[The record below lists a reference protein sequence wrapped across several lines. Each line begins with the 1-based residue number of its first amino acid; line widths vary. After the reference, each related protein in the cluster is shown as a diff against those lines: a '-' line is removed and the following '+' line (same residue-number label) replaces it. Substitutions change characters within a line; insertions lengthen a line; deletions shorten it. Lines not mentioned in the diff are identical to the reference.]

1 MSGVGV
7 AAVALWTVFLK
18 HDYISLLPSSNYVV
32 GTYVLLL
39 AGLLAIIGGFLGCC
53 GVWREQR
60 VLILFVSAVFY
71 LMAGQLIYSFD
82 HK

>member
-60 VLILFVSAVFY
+60 VLILFVSAVFIN
-71 LMAGQLIYSFD
+71 LLF
-82 HK
+82 